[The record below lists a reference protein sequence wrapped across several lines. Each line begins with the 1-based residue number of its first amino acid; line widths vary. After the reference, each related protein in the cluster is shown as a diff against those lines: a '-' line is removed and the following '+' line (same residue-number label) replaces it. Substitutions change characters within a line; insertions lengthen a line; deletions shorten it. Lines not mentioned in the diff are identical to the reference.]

1 MYRIDN
7 YSKNSLSLEKFV
19 STEGGIC
26 MPEKM
31 KAARFYKAG
40 ETLKIEM
47 VHVPKLGGNDVLVN
61 VKACG
66 ICGSDIHIVYEGVTP
81 TAYSPITLGHEPS
94 GVIAALGSE
103 VEGWKVGDRVTIN
116 PFLTCGKCINCLS
129 GNSQICLSRRVIGIH
144 TEGGLAEF
152 LKIPAK
158 NLVRLSENI
167 PFDQGGIAVDAV
179 ATPFH
184 AITNRGSL
192 KTGEKVAIFGC
203 GGLGIHGVQIAK
215 VCGASLVI
223 AVDTIDSALER
234 AKKVGADEVINPR
247 NGSPIQK
254 IKKVTGGMGVDL
266 ALEFIGLRETIDQA
280 VGCVRVGGR
289 TVVVG
294 LGPEAIS
301 LLPPTVFVRSELS
314 LLGSYGSTTSEIQSV
329 IDLVASG
336 KLNLSDSIT
345 ERFPL
350 EEVNKGLDH
359 LHKKIGVPI
368 RIVIEIVTNQNPT

>member
-94 GVIAALGSE
+94 GVITALGPE

-234 AKKVGADEVINPR
+234 AKKVGADEVINPKKEK
-247 NGSPIQK
+247 PIEK
-254 IKKVTGGMGVDL
+254 IKEMTGGIGVDL